1 MKKIWNFI
9 AKYNIQIYIER
20 CGYKDGF
27 IVTIYRN
34 GLNRSNFISDTELLA
49 YDEDCLLFIIKGM
62 VHELLEEEQDCLR
75 VLEQFK
81 KKDIFV
87 EIKQD
92 KEDFSGEK

>member
-1 MKKIWNFI
+1 MRKIWDFI

-49 YDEDCLLFIIKGM
+49 YDEDYLLSIIKGM
-62 VHELLEEEQDCLR
+62 VHELIEEEQRHLK
-75 VLEQFK
+75 VAEQFK
-81 KKDIFV
+81 KLDITV
-87 EIKQD
+87 KIKQG
-92 KEDFSGEK
+92 EDLSDEK